1 VRRTGYAADEGAAG
15 AGPGARHNLILRVT
29 VGRTKTNSED
39 RSFIS
44 LYQGPIQN
52 VCMAG
57 SYTNRRKIA
66 GGRQKIAMPT
76 ARELWSG
83 RASVDHI
90 VCKFTPPSP
99 HTRTQTHTH
108 ITNPMNGVRGR
119 MHSPMSSPN
128 QNNSNDKKVTR
139 VC

>member
-83 RASVDHI
+83 RASV
-90 VCKFTPPSP
+90 
-99 HTRTQTHTH
+99 HTH

-139 VC
+139 VF